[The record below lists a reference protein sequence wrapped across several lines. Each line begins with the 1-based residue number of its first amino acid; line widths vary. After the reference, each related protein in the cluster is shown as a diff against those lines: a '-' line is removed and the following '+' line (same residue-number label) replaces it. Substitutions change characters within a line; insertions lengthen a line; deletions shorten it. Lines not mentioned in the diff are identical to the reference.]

1 MNSTPHHILA
11 VQVVQHGA
19 EQLHAGLV
27 VGFARVVVQ
36 LSAQLVGD
44 ERQQHISTVCGDRA
58 EKHSLLTGSQSTFP
72 FNGPDLT
79 DVCVGVM
86 LELFFSHPLS
96 VILCKKSLCDFKAWR
111 TPTWLP
117 EKVTLHHLTHAAQ
130 LLTHELRVGN
140 ALDELGEENAEN
152 IMKEES
158 SCDNLTLALHNSHLV
173 IIATEANERN
183 MLQVD
188 FTAARIENK
197 ASFAQK

>member
-27 VGFARVVVQ
+27 VRFARVVVQ

-44 ERQQHISTVCGDRA
+44 ERQQHIPAVCGDRA
-58 EKHSLLTGSQSTFP
+58 EKHSLLTGSHSTFP

-86 LELFFSHPLS
+86 LEVFFFPSF
-96 VILCKKSLCDFKAWR
+96 ILCKKSLCGFKAWR

-158 SCDNLTLALHNSHLV
+158 SCDNLAALHNSHLV

-183 MLQVD
+183 TLQVD

-197 ASFAQK
+197 AFFAQK